1 MDAQR
6 GERLR
11 QRFRRY
17 LNPVMLAL
25 WRLDMGRWFEL
36 VPALSGRVLVLTHTG
51 RISGLERRQPLNYAD
66 VEGDLY
72 CVAAFGEISDWYR
85 NILVEP
91 NVEVWLPDGWWAGVA
106 EDVSDAP
113 DRLRLIREVLI
124 GSGFAAYVAGLNPRQ
139 MTDDALEAESRDY
152 RLLRI
157 RRIAARTGP
166 GGPGNLGWVWQL
178 TTFLLLGLGLLRR
191 PSRVHRSIRR

>member
-11 QRFRRY
+11 QRFRGY
-17 LNPVMLAL
+17 LNPFMLAL

-36 VPALSGRVLVLTHTG
+36 APALSGRVLVLTHTG
-51 RISGLERRQPLNYAD
+51 RTSGLQRRQPLNYAV
-66 VEGDLY
+66 VEGDLC

-85 NILVEP
+85 NVLAEP

-106 EDVSDAP
+106 EDASDAP

-139 MTDDALEAESRDY
+139 MTDEALEAESRDY

-157 RRIAARTGP
+157 RRTDPRTGP
-166 GGPGNLGWVWQL
+166 GGPGDLGWVWQL

-191 PSRVHRSIRR
+191 RSRGHQLSRW